1 MNSSD
6 WRVLLIGG
14 NSGAGKT
21 YLARA
26 LVCQLNIPSLMVD
39 DVRIALQQVTTSK
52 QHPDLHVFLSY
63 QPEHWKQPDSIVK
76 DWVRVG
82 NAMIKPLREIIAH
95 HIVVDG
101 SGLIIIEGDGILPS
115 LARQHTF
122 SEIPG
127 FESVDISQKVRA
139 VFLIEDDENEILS
152 NIHRRG
158 RGISSASREVQEA
171 FAHASWLFGQW
182 LTQEAQ
188 TEQIPILATRPKE
201 TVIERL
207 LEIIL

>member
-1 MNSSD
+1 MNSND

-26 LVCQLNIPSLMVD
+26 LVRQLNIPSLMVD

-63 QPEHWKQPDSIVK
+63 QPEDWKQPGSIVK

-82 NAMIKPLREIIAH
+82 NAMVKPLREIIAH
-95 HIVVDG
+95 HVVVDG
-101 SGLIIIEGDGILPS
+101 SGRIIIEGDGILPS
-115 LARQHTF
+115 LARQRTF
-122 SEIPG
+122 SEIPK
-127 FESVDISQKVRA
+127 FESVDIRQKVRA
-139 VFLIEDDENEILS
+139 VFLIEDDASEIL
-152 NIHRRG
+152 NNLHRCG

-171 FAHASWLFGQW
+171 FARASWLFGQW
-182 LTQEAQ
+182 LHSRSADRTNSRYSQLDQ
-188 TEQIPILATRPKE
+188 RKP
-201 TVIERL
+201 
-207 LEIIL
+207 